1 MCTALPLAGA
11 VVAFRGDLF
20 HGISTLE
27 CDAGAT
33 GERVS
38 VVLEQYDSARNPH
51 NPGILRAAAAAKSI
65 D

>member
-38 VVLEQYDSARNPH
+38 VVLEQYDSARNP
-51 NPGILRAAAAAKSI
+51 GILRAAAAAKSI